1 MNKTLT
7 VLFITSLLAGC
18 GSIPPNYVSTKTS
31 LELQVMQSKE
41 FETPK
46 RIAFASAISVFQD
59 FGYQI
64 TSSDLDT
71 GYIAAKSPTQH
82 DGWYGIR
89 TMKDTKATAFVEEL
103 RPGVTKVRLSFVNTL
118 ERSGTGVYAA
128 KVVQDTPIE
137 DPAVY
142 NNAFLKIQEAIFIR
156 SGTN

>member
-1 MNKTLT
+1 MKRIISIIAATLLMT
-7 VLFITSLLAGC
+7 GC
-18 GSIPPNYVSTKTS
+18 VTNPPNYVPTKTS
-31 LELQVMQSKE
+31 LELQAIQSRE

-142 NNAFLKIQEAIFIR
+142 NNAFVKIQEAIFIR